1 MAIQVRWQSPLVEPI
16 VALTALQLNCCADA
30 AEICL
35 RGATSGSDA
44 HLIVRHAVVG
54 QHADQDQR
62 VGAAMVLDDVDV
74 GVDVKHPLQSL
85 RQTMAGRLGRVWQ
98 PLLTDAN
105 SFHPM
110 TVQTM
115 PRTGGGACTS
125 ANASLCSLL
134 ASSPMLLI
142 SVPST
147 SASPPVSTDINKEVV
162 VQMQMLLEIT
172 TVRIVD
178 VLVCGQ
184 SPVTKR
190 YERRHAAAAVPAT
203 GRCNLSAQEYSRR
216 CRT

>member
-1 MAIQVRWQSPLVEPI
+1 MAIQVRWQSPLVRPI
-16 VALTALQLNCCADA
+16 VALTALQLDCCADA

-44 HLIVRHAVVG
+44 HLIVRHAMVG

-74 GVDVKHPLQSL
+74 SVDVKHPLQSL
-85 RQTMAGRLGRVWQ
+85 RQMLAGRLGRVWQ
-98 PLLTDAN
+98 PLLMDAN
-105 SFHPM
+105 SFHPI

-147 SASPPVSTDINKEVV
+147 SALPPVTTGIST
-162 VQMQMLLEIT
+162 EIVAQVET
-172 TVRIVD
+172 LYKLCHYSD
-178 VLVCGQ
+178 CKCACG
-184 SPVTKR
+184 
-190 YERRHAAAAVPAT
+190 
-203 GRCNLSAQEYSRR
+203 C
-216 CRT
+216 